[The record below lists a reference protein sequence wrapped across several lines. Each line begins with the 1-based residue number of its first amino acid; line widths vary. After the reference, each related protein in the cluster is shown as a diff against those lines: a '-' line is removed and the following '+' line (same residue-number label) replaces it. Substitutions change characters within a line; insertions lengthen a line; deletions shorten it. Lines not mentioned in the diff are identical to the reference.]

1 MENIGQ
7 WVGIDISKANLDVYL
22 RPLGKTFQ
30 VANKETAISGLIEEL
45 QTYSLNLIV
54 LEATGGLETELLIQL
69 QAAQLPVALINPRQ
83 GRDFAKATGKLA
95 KTDAIDAQVL
105 AHFGEALKPQ
115 VVAMESD
122 LARQLKEL
130 ISRRRQVVEIQTA
143 EKNRRDRSRGK
154 ALTDIEQHLEYLEQ
168 SLKKLNQ
175 EIEELTQ
182 SNQEWIDKVN
192 LLKTIPGIGQV
203 ISTTL
208 VSYLPELGQ
217 LTAKQISRL
226 VGVAPINHDS
236 GQHKGKRMI
245 NGGRAPVRA
254 SLYMGAVVAIRHN
267 PIIKDFYERLL
278 SRGKPKKLAITAC
291 VRKMLVILNA
301 MVRDQ
306 KRWQVSENLQPTSI

>member
-22 RPLGKTFQ
+22 RPLGKIFQ

-301 MVRDQ
+301 MIRDQ
-306 KRWQVSENLQPTSI
+306 KPWQVSKDLQPNSL

>member
-22 RPLGKTFQ
+22 RPLGKIFQ

-267 PIIKDFYERLL
+267 PIIKDFNERLL

-301 MVRDQ
+301 MIRDQ
-306 KRWQVSENLQPTSI
+306 KPWQVSKDLQPNSL